1 MIKNV
6 KLPQFDKN
14 EIFSRGD
21 FLASGTVF
29 LKKHLKNKVNTHK
42 LFDSKTFTND
52 LEKIY
57 TKILYQ

>member
-1 MIKNV
+1 MLTKIQKTNYSFAYSNYHLINKKGKMIKNV

-29 LKKHLKNKVNTHK
+29 
-42 LFDSKTFTND
+42 FEKTFKKT
-52 LEKIY
+52 
-57 TKILYQ
+57 